1 MYLEFATKQLNEY
14 NKLIKIIESCE
25 TVEHHSNAIV
35 ILRSFG
41 KMCDSRKRKLRNL
54 AIKNALKL
62 QFETINEYYKY
73 KEATMEQVKTLID
86 YSNSWIDQYEAWEK
100 SQEIQAQSQSDR
112 GEKIDVVG
120 FAKLLKKKRKK

>member
-1 MYLEFATKQLNEY
+1 
-14 NKLIKIIESCE
+14 
-25 TVEHHSNAIV
+25 
-35 ILRSFG
+35 
-41 KMCDSRKRKLRNL
+41 MCDSRKRKLLNL

-62 QFETINEYYKY
+62 QFKTINEYYKY

-112 GEKIDVVG
+112 GEKVDIIG